1 MEKIYKVLNYTIP
14 VITVLFILMP
24 LVVWGQ
30 LPQPTPP
37 IGGTEITLQEV
48 EDIIN
53 RIANWLIAI
62 SLVVAVIVIIIGG
75 IRWMTARDNE
85 EALKSAKG
93 WVKNGIIGA
102 LIVLAVGVILKTLGV
117 IVTRSFFQ

>member
-1 MEKIYKVLNYTIP
+1 MEKIQKILNYTIP
-14 VITVLFILMP
+14 IITILFVLMP

-37 IGGTEITLQEV
+37 IGGTEVTLQEV
-48 EDIIN
+48 EDIVN
-53 RIANWLIAI
+53 RVANWLIAI
-62 SLVVAVIVIIIGG
+62 SLVVAVIVIIVGG
-75 IRWMTARDNE
+75 IRWMTAGGND
-85 EALKSAKG
+85 EALGKAKS